1 MTTFMAKLIYKLT
14 EMSCAHA
21 NQYVVAHNQIKEM
34 EEREK
39 GRMHGDPDGFKMVS
53 KLRDEFK
60 FKKLGE
66 FELSKKDMLNFESNT
81 QLLTDEMMNIP
92 TLVQQCKQLAKKH
105 VDSINLIAE

>member
-1 MTTFMAKLIYKLT
+1 
-14 EMSCAHA
+14 
-21 NQYVVAHNQIKEM
+21 M

-39 GRMHGDPDGFKMVS
+39 GRSHGDSDGFKMVS

-81 QLLTDEMMNIP
+81 
-92 TLVQQCKQLAKKH
+92 
-105 VDSINLIAE
+105 